1 MQLIESPINYMGSKY
16 KLLDRLI
23 PLFPKAKTFVDL
35 FTGGG
40 SVYMNISHLYE
51 NVIANE
57 YINGVYQIHKN
68 LNDKSFV
75 QEAINHSVITKDSQE
90 NYLKLRE
97 VYNIYNEPE
106 KLLAL
111 IWSCNSNMMRFNN
124 KFEFNQTWGQRCFNK
139 NTQKKLDKFWEKDL
153 SNVTFTNLS
162 FEKVILNQDAF
173 LYFDPPY
180 SNTEAGY
187 NAIWSNYHEEQL
199 LRLLDFCIEIKQ
211 PFGISGCINNK
222 PNKIYDFLRKQEN
235 LKVYYFEDLYQKI
248 SKKEK
253 VNKEYYFTNS

>member
-35 FTGGG
+35 FAGGG
-40 SVYMNISHLYE
+40 SVYMNINHLYE
-51 NVIANE
+51 EVIANE

-68 LNDKSFV
+68 LNDKAFI
-75 QEAINHSVITKDSQE
+75 QEAINHSIITKDSQE
-90 NYLKLRE
+90 NYLKLRDA
-97 VYNIYNEPE
+97 YNTYNEPE

-139 NTQKKLDKFWEKDL
+139 NTQKKLDKFWEKDF

-162 FEKVILNQDAF
+162 FEKVILNQDCF

-187 NAIWSNYHEEQL
+187 NAIWCNYHEEQL
-199 LRLLDFCIEIKQ
+199 MRSLEFCIEMNQ

-222 PNKIYDFLRKQEN
+222 PNKIYDFLVKQEN

-253 VNKEYYFTNS
+253 VNKEYYFTNC